1 MSRVRKRTFGQPPAW
16 SYPIV
21 RVMPRDQQPSSLGLR
36 GIALL
41 EGLPAERLDALAREC
56 AWRTL
61 APEQQIIS
69 READDRDL
77 YLIVSGRVRVTTY
90 SAGGRQVT
98 FRDIGPGDYFGEVA
112 AIDGE
117 PRSAD
122 VIALESTLVASMP
135 PALFRRLLRE
145 EPPVAQRVLLRLA
158 SLMRGLSE
166 RVIDL
171 STLGV
176 QNRIHAELLRLA
188 HEAGATGN
196 TARIDPAP
204 KHADIASRVST
215 YREQVTRELSALVKL
230 GILERGEHALVI
242 RDLARLQRLVEEVRG
257 AA

>member
-1 MSRVRKRTFGQPPAW
+1 
-16 SYPIV
+16 
-21 RVMPRDQQPSSLGLR
+21 MPRDQQPSSLGLR
-36 GIALL
+36 SVALL
-41 EGLPAERLDALAREC
+41 DGLSAERLDALAREC
-56 AWRTL
+56 AWRRC

-98 FRDIGPGDYFGEVA
+98 FRDIGAGDYFGEVA

-135 PALFRRLLRE
+135 PAVFWRLARE
-145 EPPVAQRVLLRLA
+145 EPRVAERMLLRLA
-158 SLMRGLSE
+158 SLMRSLSE

-176 QNRIHAELLRLA
+176 QNRIYAELLRLA
-188 HEAGATGN
+188 RETGVAGNA
-196 TARIDPAP
+196 ARIDPAP

-215 YREQVTRELSALVKL
+215 YREQVTRELSALVKT
-230 GILERGEHALVI
+230 GILERGDRALVI
-242 RDLARLQRLVEEVRG
+242 RDVAALERLVEEVRG
-257 AA
+257 TA